1 MSREY
6 VNGCEL
12 PNNFYDLEYQIQF
25 NITDYLDQLNP
36 IEVRAYGIAK
46 SHLGTSF
53 NILRS
58 NGYNDWLKKN
68 GKK

>member
-6 VNGCEL
+6 INECEL
-12 PNNFYDLEYQIQF
+12 PNNFYDLDHQIQI
-25 NITDYLDQLNP
+25 NIINYLEQLNT

-68 GKK
+68 EKK

>member
-1 MSREY
+1 MSGEY

-12 PNNFYDLEYQIQF
+12 PNNFHDLDYLIQF

-53 NILRS
+53 NIIRS

-68 GKK
+68 NKK